1 LISDRLDQHARDTPE
16 QIAFVDSRQTISYSQ
31 LQELTWRIAVGLQD
45 RGLKRGDVV
54 AIQLPNWIEFPSLYV
69 ALVRLGAVA
78 SLIPP
83 MCRENEVAMMLK
95 LSNAKWYVCAD
106 SFRGFNFE
114 AMAQSLQEQS
124 AFKALQVLFVSH
136 EMGIESSWE
145 QALNAVQGGDT
156 RGRTLRVHM
165 PPSLLQKMG
174 LPMLRDFRR
183 EFPDV
188 LLDVSSS
195 YVTGLPD
202 QDLDVAIVFDRP
214 SVDDRVTDLLWM
226 VRVTPVCSP
235 ELAKLA
241 EGKTLAEFL
250 TEQDLLHV
258 KLESEPRSLLWSLF
272 ATQLG
277 LAANTEKGLAFDT
290 AISAVQYAISGG
302 GLALADVDMFADELA
317 DGRLVQPFPTVM
329 EDGYGYYLKFH
340 AEDLGDP
347 VISHFR
353 TWVLGRFGATAA
365 KGSRLGPGATQQNEL

>member
-1 LISDRLDQHARDTPE
+1 MAAPVLIAQTSGFVCLGPPRAGATRV
-16 QIAFVDSRQTISYSQ
+16 IADHLFFTCINILLAWSVYVS
-31 LQELTWRIAVGLQD
+31 LLTGSLSFAQGAFMAVGC
-45 RGLKRGDVV
+45 
-54 AIQLPNWIEFPSLYV
+54 Y
-69 ALVRLGAVA
+69 A
-78 SLIPP
+78 SGYFT
-83 MCRENEVAMMLK
+83 A
-95 LSNAKWYVCAD
+95 
-106 SFRGFNFE
+106 
-114 AMAQSLQEQS
+114 
-124 AFKALQVLFVSH
+124 
-136 EMGIESSWE
+136 
-145 QALNAVQGGDT
+145 
-156 RGRTLRVHM
+156 
-165 PPSLLQKMG
+165 KMG